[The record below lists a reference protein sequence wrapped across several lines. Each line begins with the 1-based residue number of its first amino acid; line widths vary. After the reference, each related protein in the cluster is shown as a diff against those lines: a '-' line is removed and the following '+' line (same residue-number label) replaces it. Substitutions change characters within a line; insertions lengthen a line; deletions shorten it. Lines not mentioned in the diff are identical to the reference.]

1 VSDEIFV
8 DICPP
13 VIDFPNAFTPNG
25 DGLNDTFGPV
35 LTNMIIQ
42 SIQIYNRWGELIFEG
57 RTPEFQWDDNY
68 LSKPAPAGIYAYR
81 ILYSPY
87 AANGKLFSQKGCLL
101 LVR

>member
-1 VSDEIFV
+1 MSDEIFV